1 MRTSDNSTADP
12 TVAPTVNFTGLWL
25 PLITPFR
32 HGAVDHAAL
41 ARLVARYSKAGVA
54 GFVACGSTGEAAAL
68 DDDEQLA
75 VLATVLKAAGGLPVV
90 MGLSGYNLAQTLAWT
105 MQVSKEQVSKLRV
118 AGLLV
123 PPPHYIRPSQ
133 EGLLHWFQ
141 AIADASSVPVIIYD
155 IPARTGTVIAC
166 DTMLTLAQHPNI
178 RAVKDCGGDAAKTQ
192 TLIADGRLQVLAGD
206 DAQIFSTVAL
216 GGAGAIAASAHV
228 QTVQF
233 AEVIRLLR
241 NGEFAAAR
249 TAWVLLAPVIEA
261 MFAEPNPASIKATLA
276 LEGWIENE
284 LRAPMMRARLP
295 PFVVPAD
302 AQPPVQTGCSN
313 RLF

>member
-1 MRTSDNSTADP
+1 MCTSDHSTVGPTAD
-12 TVAPTVNFTGLWL
+12 FTGLWL

-32 HGAVDHAAL
+32 NGAVDHAAL
-41 ARLVARYSKAGVA
+41 ARLVGHYSKTGVA

-75 VLATVLKAAGGLPVV
+75 VLATVLDAAKGLPVV
-90 MGLSGYNLAQTLAWT
+90 MGLSGYHLGQTLAWVKR
-105 MQVSKEQVSKLRV
+105 VSKPPV

-133 EGLLHWFQ
+133 EGLLHWFR
-141 AIADASSVPVIIYD
+141 AIADASEVPVMIYD

-192 TLIADGRLQVLAGD
+192 ALIADGRLQVLAGD

-228 QTVQF
+228 QTGRFVD
-233 AEVIRLLR
+233 VIRLLR
-241 NGEFAAAR
+241 RGEVAAAR
-249 TAWVLLAPVIEA
+249 AVWLPLAPVIEA

-276 LEGWIENE
+276 LEGWIDNE
-284 LRAPMMRARLP
+284 LRTPMMPAKLP
-295 PFVVPAD
+295 PFLPQYV
-302 AQPPVQTGCSN
+302 PPVVAPSVNAATA
-313 RLF
+313 